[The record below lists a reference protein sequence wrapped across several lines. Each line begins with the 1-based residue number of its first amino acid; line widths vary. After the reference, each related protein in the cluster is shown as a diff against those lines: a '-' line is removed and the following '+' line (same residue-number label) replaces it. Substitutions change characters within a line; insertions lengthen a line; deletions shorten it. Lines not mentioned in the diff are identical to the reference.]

1 MNRIEITVKSLAL
14 NLFSRDLI
22 RGALLCGGNMKDYN
36 CMTIGWGTMGI
47 LWHKSVFIVYVRPNR
62 HTFNYLEKIH
72 SFTINFFDPVF
83 QPTLDYC
90 GTYSGRDIDK
100 FEECEIHAIPSVN
113 SEAPSINEAQ
123 LIIECTT
130 LYTHPFES
138 NKFKNQE
145 IEELYPKKDYH
156 YEFIGEIEAV
166 YGVGKFKTL
175 S

>member
-83 QPTLDYC
+83 LSISHLSINIFHFRC
-90 GTYSGRDIDK
+90 KSL
-100 FEECEIHAIPSVN
+100 PSV
-113 SEAPSINEAQ
+113 EPSSS
-123 LIIECTT
+123 IECNCACTSSKST
-130 LYTHPFES
+130 RDLGYM
-138 NKFKNQE
+138 K
-145 IEELYPKKDYH
+145 
-156 YEFIGEIEAV
+156 
-166 YGVGKFKTL
+166 
-175 S
+175 